1 MKLVYQVHLIVIG
14 DVTMS
19 KNGFALSF
27 VVITLLFVGIGMASV
42 GKIWSKIIQREKEE
56 ELLFRGDQIRKAIES
71 YYYDSK
77 NCRHPNMYPSS
88 LEDLLKD
95 KRCLSVQRHLRKLYK
110 DPMTIDGEWE
120 LIPVT
125 PEGEVKGSP
134 FFGLE
139 KGTGIRIK
147 GVRSKSEKEP
157 LKKSGF
163 PDVYKNFEGKMR
175 YKDWEFIFTP
185 EQTREGVKK

>member
-125 PEGEVKGSP
+125 PEGKVKGSP

-157 LKKSGF
+157 LKKTGF

-185 EQTREGVKK
+185 EQKREGVKK

>member
-1 MKLVYQVHLIVIG
+1 MKNFNE
-14 DVTMS
+14 
-19 KNGFALSF
+19 KGFTLAF
-27 VVITLLFVGIGMASV
+27 VVIILLFIGAGMAAV
-42 GKIWSKIIQREKEE
+42 GKLWSKAVQREKEE

-110 DPMTIDGEWE
+110 DPMTADGEWE

-125 PEGEVKGSP
+125 PEGEVKGMPSFHMQP
-134 FFGLE
+134 S
-139 KGTGIRIK
+139 TGMRIK

-157 LKKSGF
+157 LKKKGF
-163 PDVYKNFEGKMR
+163 PEEYKDFEGKMR

-185 EQTREGVKK
+185 KQKQTQVKGAQK

>member
-1 MKLVYQVHLIVIG
+1 MNSSML
-14 DVTMS
+14 MS
-19 KNGFALSF
+19 EKGFTLAF
-27 VVITLLFVGIGMASV
+27 VVITLLFVGVGMATV
-42 GKIWSKIIQREKEE
+42 GKIWSKAVQREKEE

-71 YYYDSK
+71 YYNDSK

-125 PEGEVKGSP
+125 PEGEVKGMPSSSIQP
-134 FFGLE
+134 
-139 KGTGIRIK
+139 GTGMRIK

-157 LKKSGF
+157 IKKKGF
-163 PDVYKNFEGKMR
+163 PEIYKNFEGKMR

-185 EQTREGVKK
+185 GQTQQGVKQ